1 MVHDIPSARPE
12 VNASAVGAAQWTPA
26 VVFVSPTYFAP
37 ESVIGGGER
46 YAEELSRAMSER
58 TSVRFV
64 SFGPKEFRERV
75 SDRFERIVL
84 KSWTRDKI
92 TPFSPLLWRELLW
105 ADVVHSFQYFTT
117 STFMSA
123 LFGRL
128 RGIPVFVSDLG
139 GGGWTP
145 AYHIDQSRWIS
156 AHLPISQYAA
166 RGLPGANRR
175 HQVILGG
182 VELARYPLR
191 SPLEHDGSVVFLG
204 RILRHKGI
212 HHLIN
217 AVPQGMVLR
226 IIGPAGDADYLQE
239 LIKLSDGKAVEF
251 LHGLDDLAVGGYL
264 RTAMA
269 LVHPTPTDA
278 VGNAGV
284 NELLGLAVLEAMASG
299 CPVVVSDAAS
309 LPELIEP
316 EVSGLI
322 VEPNNPAAIS
332 SALRRLQTDAGLW
345 ARLALAGRRRVE
357 AEFTWARTVERCFAA
372 YRAAATHVRP

>member
-1 MVHDIPSARPE
+1 MVHHFP
-12 VNASAVGAAQWTPA
+12 ASRSQVSGAIAAESRWTPT
-26 VVFVSPTYFAP
+26 VVHVSPTYFAP

-58 TSVRFV
+58 TPVRFV
-64 SFGPKEFRERV
+64 SFGPRAFRERV
-75 SDRFERIVL
+75 GDRYDRVIL
-84 KSWTRDKI
+84 KNWTRDKM
-92 TPFSPLLWRELLW
+92 TPFSPLLWRELCR
-105 ADVVHSFQYFTT
+105 ADVVHCFQYFTT
-117 STFMSA
+117 STFLSS

-156 AHLPISQYAA
+156 AHLPISYYASQRLA
-166 RGLPGANRR
+166 GANRR
-175 HQVILGG
+175 YHVILGG

-191 SPLEHDGSVVFLG
+191 SPLGHDGSVVFLG
-204 RILRHKGI
+204 RILRHKGV

-217 AVPQGMVLR
+217 AMPNETVLR
-226 IIGPAGDADYLQE
+226 VIGPVVDTGYLQE
-239 LIKLSDGKAVEF
+239 LIRLAEGKMVEF
-251 LHGLDDLAVGGYL
+251 LHDLDDLAVGGYL

-278 VGNAGV
+278 SGNAGAS
-284 NELLGLAVLEAMASG
+284 ELLGLAVLEAMASG

-316 EVSGLI
+316 EVSGI
-322 VEPNNPAAIS
+322 MVEPNSPAAI
-332 SALRRLQTDAGLW
+332 ANAIRRLRTDAGLW

-357 AEFTWARTVERCFAA
+357 AEFTWARTVERCFSA
-372 YRAAATHVRP
+372 YRAAVTSARF